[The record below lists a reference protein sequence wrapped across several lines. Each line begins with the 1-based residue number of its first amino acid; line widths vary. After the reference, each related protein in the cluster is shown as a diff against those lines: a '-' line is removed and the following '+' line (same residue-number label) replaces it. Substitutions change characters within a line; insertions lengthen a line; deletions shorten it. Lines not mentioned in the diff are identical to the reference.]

1 MNGILSILIFF
12 PILSSVLLLFI
23 KNRNFVWIWSF
34 VILLFEFLLSLL
46 PLSNFDF
53 SKNFQFIEKHKW
65 IEGLNINYYVGVDGL
80 SYLIIILT
88 TFLSLLGL
96 LSSINLIKTRENEF
110 AFWYLILTGTL
121 VGVFSSLNLFLFF
134 IFYEFSLIPAYFL
147 ILIWGDNDRVKASF
161 KFLLYTALASVLLIV
176 SIAIIY
182 LQFRTLDYLD
192 LLEQIPLLKDN
203 LGLLIFISFAIAFA
217 VKTPIFPLHSW
228 LPDAYTNAPSSV
240 ALIIAGIMAKIGSYG
255 FLRFLIPLFPSYAL
269 EYAYIFAI
277 LSIIS
282 IIYGGFMAYVQDNF
296 KRLIAFSSF
305 SHMGF
310 ITLGI
315 FSLNSYGINGASIQI
330 LNHGIIISAL
340 FLISGMLYERF
351 KTNSISELGGLA
363 KSVPVLIVFFGL
375 FMLSSVGLPG
385 TNGFI
390 GEFLILLGAS
400 LKDFSWGIFAV
411 LGIIVS
417 VIYMLP
423 AFQKISFLEVK
434 FPRMRDLDIR
444 EWFILTPLII
454 LIFSIGIYPNFIFKF
469 LQKPSENIV
478 NVIKKGGE
486 K

>member
-1 MNGILSILIFF
+1 MKGILSILIFF
-12 PILSSVLLLFI
+12 PIFSSLLLLFI
-23 KNRNFVWIWSF
+23 RNRNFVWIWSF
-34 VILLFEFLLSLL
+34 VVLLFEFLLSLL
-46 PLSNFDF
+46 PLGNFNF
-53 SKNFQFIEKHKW
+53 SENFQFIENYNW
-65 IEGLNINYYVGVDGL
+65 IESLNINYYLAVDGL

-110 AFWYLILTGTL
+110 AFWYLFLTGSL

-134 IFYEFSLIPAYFL
+134 IFYEFCLIPAYFL
-147 ILIWGDNDRVKASF
+147 ILIWGDNDKVKASF
-161 KFLLYTALASVLLIV
+161 KFLLYTAFVSVLLIV
-176 SIAIIY
+176 SIIIIY
-182 LQFRTLDYLD
+182 LQFRTLNYLD

-203 LGLLIFISFAIAFA
+203 LGLLIFISFALAFA
-217 VKTPIFPLHSW
+217 VKTPIFPFHAW

-240 ALIIAGIMAKIGSYG
+240 SLIIAGIMAKIGSYG
-255 FLRFLIPLFPSYAL
+255 FLRFLIPLFPTYSI

-340 FLISGMLYERF
+340 FLVSGFLYERF

-363 KSVPVLIVFFGL
+363 KTVPVLIVFFGL

-385 TNGFI
+385 TNGFV
-390 GEFLILLGAS
+390 GEFLILLGVS
-400 LKDFSWGIFAV
+400 LKNFSWAIFAV
-411 LGIIVS
+411 LGMIVS

-423 AFQKISFLEVK
+423 AFQKISYLEIK
-434 FPRMRDLDIR
+434 FEKIKDLNIR
-444 EWFILTPLII
+444 EWFTLTPLII

-469 LQKPSENIV
+469 LQKPSEYIL
-478 NVIKKGGE
+478 NVIKKGG
-486 K
+486 KK